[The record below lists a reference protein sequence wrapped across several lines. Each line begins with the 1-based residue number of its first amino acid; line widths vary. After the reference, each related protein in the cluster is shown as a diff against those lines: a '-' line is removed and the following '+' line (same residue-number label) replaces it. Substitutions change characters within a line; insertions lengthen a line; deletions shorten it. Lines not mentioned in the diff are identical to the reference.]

1 MQCPLT
7 ITGVMHWPLALGDTN
22 LETPLLTTV
31 VTPSK
36 SKSEWQWHEISRFRG
51 YWFQIVTQWCDIMW
65 HSDVRRVWMSNMP
78 AAFYSFCS
86 SFTVSWVW
94 ATADSEHRPPQR
106 FSILWQ
112 KTESWLASWHCS
124 EFKHSS
130 RSRSG
135 SRSRTEICILL
146 QPTWNWLPTHLV
158 SPSPQFEKF
167 VSRMFLTDIF

>member
-112 KTESWLASWHCS
+112 KTESWLASYCS
-124 EFKHSS
+124 DFSLQVVPRTCVHTCHILDMSLEHERIISCASQMLGTWKTTISE
-130 RSRSG
+130 RSY
-135 SRSRTEICILL
+135 TL
-146 QPTWNWLPTHLV
+146 
-158 SPSPQFEKF
+158 
-167 VSRMFLTDIF
+167 